1 MLHEARPF
9 SVRIAPPITTDA
21 ARREGV
27 LMHHRLR
34 ALCVITIL
42 AAATAPAQ
50 QPGTAAAPRSPSTAP
65 RESEQFAFLVGQWEV
80 TVTPKINSLAA
91 RIHGSPK
98 YLGTWKAWRAFDRF
112 GIEDELRIMD
122 RSGNPYSLTHTL
134 RFYDATQAR
143 WSLTSLDVY
152 RSGFSNAVAELR
164 GSELM
169 VTSAGRDAEG
179 KAYLQRARFFDIT
192 PTSFRYQADRS
203 FDSQRTW
210 ETGVLRMEARRIA
223 ATAAR

>member
-1 MLHEARPF
+1 
-9 SVRIAPPITTDA
+9 
-21 ARREGV
+21 
-27 LMHHRLR
+27 MHHRLR
-34 ALCVITIL
+34 ALLVVAL
-42 AAATAPAQ
+42 VASATGHAQRPSAPA
-50 QPGTAAAPRSPSTAP
+50 TPRSPSVAP
-65 RESEQFAFLVGQWEV
+65 REAEQFAFLVGQWEV
-80 TVTPKINSLAA
+80 TVTPKVNSLAA

-112 GIEDELRIMD
+112 GIEDELRTMD

-134 RFYDATQAR
+134 RFYDATQAK

-152 RSGFSNAVAELR
+152 RSGLSNAVAELR

-179 KAYLQRARFFDIT
+179 KAYVQRARFFDIT

-210 ETGVLRMEARRIA
+210 ETGVLKMEARRVA
-223 ATAAR
+223 AAAAR